1 MSNVVALRPRSKA
14 PAVMSEAFLSAWAT
28 LPDTAR
34 IRSSRKQSWPEWIV
48 AAREVGDEA
57 LLVAV
62 RRYVSEDKEH
72 KRECGAPGFHRW
84 LKWGRYENWLGAP
97 AGALISLGVR
107 FPNETIRAQV
117 AAEAGEAFCISYL
130 DRCTMEGTVLI
141 VPGETAVKRLRERA
155 QIFKSLGFTGMRKS
169 KP

>member
-14 PAVMSEAFLSAWAT
+14 PAAMSEAFLSAWAM

-34 IRSSRKQSWPEWIV
+34 IRSSRKQSWPEWL
-48 AAREVGDEA
+48 AASRDIGEDA
-57 LLVAV
+57 LLAAV

-84 LKWGRYENWLGAP
+84 LKWGRYENWQGPPSGVLV
-97 AGALISLGVR
+97 SLGVR
-107 FPNETIRAQV
+107 FADEAVRARV

-130 DRCTMEGTVLI
+130 DRCTVEGTVLI
-141 VPGETAVKRLRERA
+141 VPGDTAVRRLKEKA
-155 QIFKSLGFTGMRKS
+155 QIFKSLGFTAMRKS